1 MAAIMDA
8 IGDEFPPSTI
18 GMPAMS
24 DRNEAL
30 AVLKQARDALLA
42 RMTEAILEQAE
53 EIVADAEGHSFLSE
67 IETLYDQMGNKLAH
81 LNQMISNLPAEPQP
95 QEDAFAY
102 DREDHAEEAPKP
114 RLPHFPVAAQAE
126 IELSPSSVQREDLIG
141 LPAPGVSQPKAPAFA
156 RFVSHIEQGETDQ
169 AGDVIAQILG
179 LSSFSGIK
187 CAETFAAR
195 YECDTAVV
203 VKAMRIRQELTQ
215 HRFNDAL
222 MLMHEC
228 FGLQG
233 IEAMIALQKM
243 REIIAAPSSS

>member
-1 MAAIMDA
+1 
-8 IGDEFPPSTI
+8 
-18 GMPAMS
+18 MS

-53 EIVADAEGHSFLSE
+53 EIVADAEGESFLSE

-81 LNQMISNLPAEPQP
+81 LNQMITNLPAEPEP
-95 QEDAFAY
+95 SEDAFAFE
-102 DREDHAEEAPKP
+102 REDEPEEKP
-114 RLPHFPVAAQAE
+114 PARLPHFPIDQQPA
-126 IELSPSSVQREDLIG
+126 IELAPGVQRDDLIG
-141 LPAPGVSQPKAPAFA
+141 LPAPGVSLPKAPAFA

-179 LSSFSGIK
+179 LSPFSGMK
-187 CAETFAAR
+187 CAETFATR
-195 YECDTAVV
+195 YESDTAVV
-203 VKAMRIRQELTQ
+203 VKAMRIRQELT
-215 HRFNDAL
+215 HNRFNDAL

>member
-1 MAAIMDA
+1 VASYLDA
-8 IGDEFPPSTI
+8 FGVETSPLTI
-18 GMPAMS
+18 GVSAMS

-30 AVLKQARDALLA
+30 AVLKQARDALMV
-42 RMTEAILEQAE
+42 RMTEAILDQAE
-53 EIVADAEGHSFLSE
+53 EIVADAEGQSFLSE

-81 LNQMISNLPAEPQP
+81 LNQMIANLPVEPEP
-95 QEDAFAY
+95 REDAHAF
-102 DREDHAEEAPKP
+102 DREDQAEEKP
-114 RLPHFPVAAQAE
+114 RARLPHFPLGSQATLERSSQAE
-126 IELSPSSVQREDLIG
+126 RDDLIG
-141 LPAPGVSQPKAPAFA
+141 LPAPGVSLPKAPAFA
-156 RFVSHIEQGETDQ
+156 QFVSHIEQGELDQ
-169 AGDVIAQILG
+169 AGDVIANILG
-179 LSSFSGIK
+179 LSPFSGMK

-195 YECDTAVV
+195 YESDTAVV

-215 HRFNDAL
+215 NRFNDAL

>member
-1 MAAIMDA
+1 
-8 IGDEFPPSTI
+8 
-18 GMPAMS
+18 MS
-24 DRNEAL
+24 ERNEAL

-42 RMTEAILEQAE
+42 RMTEAILYQAE
-53 EIVADAEGHSFLSE
+53 EIIADAEGESFLSE

-81 LNQMISNLPAEPQP
+81 LNQMIANLPAEPEP
-95 QEDAFAY
+95 PEDAYAF
-102 DREDHAEEAPKP
+102 DRTDEAEEKP
-114 RLPHFPVAAQAE
+114 PARLPHFPLAPQVS
-126 IELSPSSVQREDLIG
+126 IERVPLVQRDDLIG
-141 LPAPGVSQPKAPAFA
+141 LPAPGVSLPKAPAFA
-156 RFVSHIEQGETDQ
+156 RFVSHIEQGEIDQ

-179 LSSFSGIK
+179 LSPFSGMK

-195 YECDTAVV
+195 YESDTGVV

-215 HRFNDAL
+215 NRFNDAL

>member
-1 MAAIMDA
+1 
-8 IGDEFPPSTI
+8 
-18 GMPAMS
+18 MS

-42 RMTEAILEQAE
+42 RMTDAILEQAE
-53 EIVADAEGHSFLSE
+53 EIVADAEGDSFLSE
-67 IETLYDQMGNKLAH
+67 IESLYDQMGNKLAH
-81 LNQMISNLPAEPQP
+81 LNQMIANLPSEPEP
-95 QEDAFAY
+95 QEDGYSF
-102 DREDHAEEAPKP
+102 DREDEASERQTA
-114 RLPHFPVAAQAE
+114 RLPHFPIAAQASVE
-126 IELSPSSVQREDLIG
+126 MPSRGERDDLIG
-141 LPAPGVSQPKAPAFA
+141 LPAPGVSLPKAPAFA

-169 AGDVIAQILG
+169 AGDVIAQIFG
-179 LSSFSGIK
+179 LSPFSGMK

-195 YECDTAVV
+195 YEKDTGVV
-203 VKAMRIRQELTQ
+203 VRAMRIRQELTQ
-215 HRFNDAL
+215 NRFNDAL

>member
-1 MAAIMDA
+1 
-8 IGDEFPPSTI
+8 
-18 GMPAMS
+18 MS

-53 EIVADAEGHSFLSE
+53 EIVADAQGESFLSE

-81 LNQMISNLPAEPQP
+81 LNQMISNLPAEAEPQDDTFP
-95 QEDAFAY
+95 F
-102 DREDHAEEAPKP
+102 DREDQPEEQPTA
-114 RLPHFPVAAQAE
+114 RLPHFPIASKSEV
-126 IELSPSSVQREDLIG
+126 ELPPRVQRDDLIG
-141 LPAPGVSQPKAPAFA
+141 LPAPGVSLPKAPAFA
-156 RFVSHIEQGETDQ
+156 RFVAHIEQGETDQ
-169 AGDVIAQILG
+169 AGDVIAQIFG
-179 LSSFSGIK
+179 LSPFSGMK

-195 YECDTAVV
+195 YETDTAVV

-215 HRFNDAL
+215 KRFNDAL

-243 REIIAAPSSS
+243 REIIAAPSNS

>member
-1 MAAIMDA
+1 
-8 IGDEFPPSTI
+8 
-18 GMPAMS
+18 MS
-24 DRNEAL
+24 DRNQAL

-42 RMTEAILEQAE
+42 RMTEAILDQAD
-53 EIVADAEGHSFLSE
+53 EILADAEGESFLSE

-81 LNQMISNLPAEPQP
+81 LNQMISNLPLEPETSSEP
-95 QEDAFAY
+95 DAFE
-102 DREDHAEEAPKP
+102 REDPAESMETA
-114 RLPHFPVAAQAE
+114 RLPHFPLAIPEDAR
-126 IELSPSSVQREDLIG
+126 SSASADRDELIG

-156 RFVSHIEQGETDQ
+156 RFVLHIEHGEVEQ

-179 LSSFSGIK
+179 LSPYSGMK
-187 CAETFAAR
+187 CAQTFAAR
-195 YECDTAVV
+195 YDDDTAVV

-215 HRFNDAL
+215 NRFNDAL

-233 IEAMIALQKM
+233 IEAMVALQKM

>member
-1 MAAIMDA
+1 MAAVLGA
-8 IGDEFPPSTI
+8 VGDVFSPSTI
-18 GMPAMS
+18 GVPAMS

-42 RMTEAILEQAE
+42 RMTEAILEQSE
-53 EIVADAEGHSFLSE
+53 EIVADAEGQSFLSE
-67 IETLYDQMGNKLAH
+67 IESLYDQMGNKLAH
-81 LNQMISNLPAEPQP
+81 LNQMIANLPVEPEP
-95 QEDAFAY
+95 HEAAYAFEREDAP
-102 DREDHAEEAPKP
+102 EETSTP
-114 RLPHFPVAAQAE
+114 RLPHFPIASQADV
-126 IELSPSSVQREDLIG
+126 ELTPHVERDDLIG
-141 LPAPGVSQPKAPAFA
+141 LPAPGVSLPKAPAFA
-156 RFVSHIEQGETDQ
+156 RFVAHIEQGETDQ

-179 LSSFSGIK
+179 LSPFSGMK

-195 YECDTAVV
+195 YESDTTVV
-203 VKAMRIRQELTQ
+203 VKAMRIRQELT
-215 HRFNDAL
+215 HKRFNDAL